1 MDPLAVDLETM
12 IFGYLDKMKRL
23 LASEVLEN
31 ILLDCSK
38 NELYVMAFL
47 YQHGEVNMSQIAD
60 YLEVPL
66 NTVTG
71 IVTRMEK
78 RQLLNRERSETDK
91 RVVTVVITEKGREQM
106 QLILEQMRHYGQIIL
121 KELSAEEFQILM
133 KLADRVIGLLEQE
146 QTADAGQCAAQRPG
160 VKKIVI
166 E

>member
-1 MDPLAVDLETM
+1 M
-12 IFGYLDKMKRL
+12 
-23 LASEVLEN
+23 
-31 ILLDCSK
+31 
-38 NELYVMAFL
+38 
-47 YQHGEVNMSQIAD
+47 
-60 YLEVPL
+60 
-66 NTVTG
+66 TG